1 MPTQISFCMT
11 TVLISPRRG
20 RVKIICRLRG
30 VNNQRKEKRFTEISK
45 LIRLKLIIERTIV
58 LSSEEINYRKRN
70 YFSYQCW
77 VTNVEKYIMLK
88 LQIFVSLSNIIKT
101 NLCKTVVRAR

>member
-20 RVKIICRLRG
+20 RVKIVCRLRG

-70 YFSYQCW
+70 RFSKTMYR
-77 VTNVEKYIMLK
+77 VTDVGKDVTLK
-88 LQIFVSLSNIIKT
+88 PQICFVI
-101 NLCKTVVRAR
+101 